1 MVFGRRGSAVVADRA
16 GVLLVGGRRG
26 VAVLVALVLLASV
39 LVVLPGVSAVAAPGN
54 VARAAGVSVSASSQN
69 TSTGQSAVKAVDG
82 VASGYPGDAT
92 REWATVG
99 GKAGS
104 WIQLVWSSPVT
115 IDRVVLYDRPNVD
128 DRVTGG
134 SLVFSSG
141 AAVAVTSLV
150 NAGGATEFT
159 FSSRTVTSVRLNI
172 TSVSTATHNVGLAE
186 FEVWG
191 EAGTPSNRAPVASAG
206 PDQSVVKGALVTL
219 DGSGSSDPDGTAV
232 SYAWVQTSGPGVVLS
247 GTSVARPTFTPTG
260 AGVHTFRLTVSDG
273 VLSATDEVS
282 VSVSEP
288 SSSMNL
294 ARVSGVTVSASSQNT
309 STGQTALK
317 AVDGVP
323 SGYPADSSREWATV
337 GGKAGSWI
345 RLVWSSPVSVDRVV
359 LYDRPNT
366 EDRVNAGALVFSDG
380 SSVPVGALN
389 NAGGATTVSFP
400 ARTVSEVRFNISSV
414 STSTHN
420 VGLAEFEVWGAKVE
434 QAPVARAGAD
444 QSVGAGAVVTLD
456 GSASSDPEG
465 AVLTYQWAQT
475 SGTAVTLTGPTTAKP
490 TFTAPATGGT
500 LTFSLTVS
508 DGGKTHSDTVA
519 IVVIPP
525 GTLSVTNSGTSAV
538 WAANFSSSLSGTT
551 ITLQKQT
558 IVTKVTGEV
567 TQATW
572 VTIASGAANS
582 SGDRSFTITD
592 PLEVSHSYRA
602 VAGAV
607 PTNVVAYQAPLQ
619 TTSTGLPTIHVNTNE
634 GHAVDSKDVWF
645 EAQFSMT
652 GGPGC
657 TAVTSSLTRVRGR
670 GNTTWER
677 EKKPYNINLDKKI
690 DLCGMGGSK
699 KWALLAND
707 FDPALMRTEA
717 SMYFGSKLTGMPWTP
732 KTRPV
737 DVFINGEFLGSYTLI
752 ERVTTATNRVD
763 IDELKDNQNGV
774 NDGFPAVTGGYIL
787 EWDHRARGD
796 HNVFV
801 GDGSGWVAIK
811 EPEDED
817 DGSGITPAQIA
828 YVDQYLDEVDAAMFS
843 DDFEDDAVG
852 WKKYIDVASA
862 VDYYIVMELTKIDD
876 GNMWAST
883 NMYKERDADPA
894 PGDQGKLFF
903 GPMWDYD
910 TSMGY
915 SLEWE
920 GEYQPGD
927 LISPT
932 GWYLRDNLET
942 KTQSETVSWFYRLN
956 EDPEFR
962 ALVAERWS
970 QVVDELR
977 TSDEYLSGY
986 EDLIAA
992 SATQNFVTWWGHT
1005 PQVARAEWQ
1014 EQVDYMRNWLDT
1026 RIEWMDDELN

>member
-1 MVFGRRGSAVVADRA
+1 M
-16 GVLLVGGRRG
+16 
-26 VAVLVALVLLASV
+26 
-39 LVVLPGVSAVAAPGN
+39 
-54 VARAAGVSVSASSQN
+54 
-69 TSTGQSAVKAVDG
+69 
-82 VASGYPGDAT
+82 
-92 REWATVG
+92 
-99 GKAGS
+99 
-104 WIQLVWSSPVT
+104 
-115 IDRVVLYDRPNVD
+115 
-128 DRVTGG
+128 
-134 SLVFSSG
+134 
-141 AAVAVTSLV
+141 
-150 NAGGATEFT
+150 
-159 FSSRTVTSVRLNI
+159 
-172 TSVSTATHNVGLAE
+172 STATHNVGLAE

-191 EAGTPSNRAPVASAG
+191 EAGTPSDGAPVASAG
-206 PDQSVVKGALVTL
+206 PDQSAVTGAVVTL
-219 DGSGSSDPDGTAV
+219 DGSGSWDPDGTAV

-247 GTSVARPTFTPTG
+247 GTSVARPTFTPSRVGG
-260 AGVHTFRLTVSDG
+260 AHVPVDG
-273 VLSATDEVS
+273 VGWGVVADEVS
-282 VSVSEP
+282 VSVSVP

-309 STGQTALK
+309 STGQTAVK

-525 GTLSVTNSGTSAV
+525 GALSVTNSGTSAV

-558 IVTKVTGEV
+558 IVTKVTAEV

-619 TTSTGLPTIHVNTNE
+619 TRAPGCRRSTSTPTRATRSTRRTC
-634 GHAVDSKDVWF
+634 GSRR
-645 EAQFSMT
+645 
-652 GGPGC
+652 
-657 TAVTSSLTRVRGR
+657 SS
-670 GNTTWER
+670 
-677 EKKPYNINLDKKI
+677 
-690 DLCGMGGSK
+690 
-699 KWALLAND
+699 A
-707 FDPALMRTEA
+707 
-717 SMYFGSKLTGMPWTP
+717 
-732 KTRPV
+732 
-737 DVFINGEFLGSYTLI
+737 
-752 ERVTTATNRVD
+752 
-763 IDELKDNQNGV
+763 
-774 NDGFPAVTGGYIL
+774 
-787 EWDHRARGD
+787 
-796 HNVFV
+796 
-801 GDGSGWVAIK
+801 
-811 EPEDED
+811 
-817 DGSGITPAQIA
+817 
-828 YVDQYLDEVDAAMFS
+828 
-843 DDFEDDAVG
+843 
-852 WKKYIDVASA
+852 
-862 VDYYIVMELTKIDD
+862 
-876 GNMWAST
+876 
-883 NMYKERDADPA
+883 
-894 PGDQGKLFF
+894 
-903 GPMWDYD
+903 
-910 TSMGY
+910 
-915 SLEWE
+915 
-920 GEYQPGD
+920 
-927 LISPT
+927 
-932 GWYLRDNLET
+932 
-942 KTQSETVSWFYRLN
+942 
-956 EDPEFR
+956 
-962 ALVAERWS
+962 
-970 QVVDELR
+970 
-977 TSDEYLSGY
+977 
-986 EDLIAA
+986 
-992 SATQNFVTWWGHT
+992 
-1005 PQVARAEWQ
+1005 
-1014 EQVDYMRNWLDT
+1014 
-1026 RIEWMDDELN
+1026 